1 MASTT
6 LQEHEVAHHFD
17 DLEQEFESQKFGMW
31 LFMASEIMMFGAL
44 LVGGLF
50 LLYLHPD
57 AFAESRP
64 HLDWR
69 LGALNTFFLL
79 TGGFTMARAAGF
91 AQQREQGKVRTNLIL
106 SLLLACGFLVVKT
119 IEYKAKFHHG
129 LLPGHAF
136 HGEGFTSLH
145 AHIFFGYYFV
155 ATGLHALHGVDDLV
169 PQSLQA
175 GPVYTGLLHS
185 GGIRGNVLG
194 SGGPCM
200 GFSLSFALLGG
211 VIYGTRTRL
220 PTRPHL

>member
-1 MASTT
+1 MAATT

-17 DLEQEFESQKFGMW
+17 DLEQEFESHRFGMW

-57 AFAESRP
+57 AFAESRL

-79 TGGFTMARAAGF
+79 TGGFTMARAAAF
-91 AQQREQGKVRTNLIL
+91 AQKRNQGKVRSNLMI

-136 HGEGFTSLH
+136 HGEGFTSPH

-155 ATGLHALHGVDDLV
+155 ATGLHALHVLIGMGLMIWCLVISKRVQFTRDYYTPVEMAGLYWALVDLV
-169 PQSLQA
+169 WVFLFP
-175 GPVYTGLLHS
+175 LLYLV
-185 GGIRGNVLG
+185 G
-194 SGGPCM
+194 
-200 GFSLSFALLGG
+200 
-211 VIYGTRTRL
+211 
-220 PTRPHL
+220 

>member
-155 ATGLHALHGVDDLV
+155 ATGLHALHVLIGMGLMIWGLKVSKRVQFTRDYYTPVEFAGMYWALVDLV
-169 PQSLQA
+169 WVFLFP
-175 GPVYTGLLHS
+175 LLYLV
-185 GGIRGNVLG
+185 G
-194 SGGPCM
+194 
-200 GFSLSFALLGG
+200 
-211 VIYGTRTRL
+211 
-220 PTRPHL
+220 

>member
-155 ATGLHALHGVDDLV
+155 ATGLHALHVLIGMGLMIWCLKVSKRVQFTRDYYTPVEFAGMYWALVDLV
-169 PQSLQA
+169 WVFLFP
-175 GPVYTGLLHS
+175 LLYLV
-185 GGIRGNVLG
+185 G
-194 SGGPCM
+194 
-200 GFSLSFALLGG
+200 
-211 VIYGTRTRL
+211 
-220 PTRPHL
+220 

>member
-91 AQQREQGKVRTNLIL
+91 AQQREQGKGRTNLIL

-155 ATGLHALHGVDDLV
+155 ATGLHALHVLIGMGLMIWCLKVSKRVQFTRDYYTPVEFAGMYWALVDLV
-169 PQSLQA
+169 WVFLFP
-175 GPVYTGLLHS
+175 LLYLV
-185 GGIRGNVLG
+185 G
-194 SGGPCM
+194 
-200 GFSLSFALLGG
+200 
-211 VIYGTRTRL
+211 
-220 PTRPHL
+220 